1 MNALQA
7 LLRPRSIAVIGASAE
22 LTRISGR
29 PLKFLRDK
37 GYSGHIFPVNPKYDR
52 IDHWACYPSVAAL
65 PETPDL
71 AIIAVPATAVLSAVE
86 ALGQRGVPAAV
97 IFSSGFGEM
106 GESGKALEGQV
117 LAAARR
123 SGLRLCGP
131 NCLGLINA
139 YDQVMATFGQFADGE
154 TPAGPVGFVT
164 QSGAFGTAIAAL
176 ARRRRLGLGYFV
188 NTGNECDIDFVQVMR
203 EVFNDDRIHVGAGY
217 LEGVK
222 DGDGLKTLAMHAL
235 DIGKPLVLTKVG
247 RTGAGA
253 KAAAS
258 HTGALAGADA
268 VFDGVMRGF
277 GVTRARNEEHMLDIV
292 EVLGAGRLPEG
303 NGVGIV
309 TQSGGA
315 AVLMAD
321 RCEEVGLKVA
331 ELAPAT
337 RERLAGVIPAFGSAS
352 NPVDITGQFVA
363 EPQLLL
369 DSMRIVLDDP
379 GVDVGVVWLQLM
391 DAHVEKLLDIF
402 RHLQTVTSK
411 PWVVCWVAASDAA
424 LAGLR
429 AAGIPALRGAEP
441 AVDAIAALV
450 QYAAARRRWCEDA
463 PARSAL
469 RVPELRLPASAGPL
483 PSLEAQD
490 LLRACAVPVAEARV
504 VSTANTAVAA
514 AEALGYPVALKI
526 ESPDILHKTE
536 AKGVLLNLG
545 DPASVRA
552 GTDALMRNARA
563 FDPNARL
570 TGVLVQTMTRGNVEL
585 VIGLQRDPVFGA
597 VVMVGLGGVLI
608 EVLKDVAFRAAP
620 VTASEALSML
630 NELKGAQVLDGV
642 RGGTGVDRCAV
653 ARMVSAVSLLGVA
666 LGDRL
671 ESLDLN
677 PVLGSGDTVKAVD
690 WLLLLK

>member
-1 MNALQA
+1 
-7 LLRPRSIAVIGASAE
+7 
-22 LTRISGR
+22 
-29 PLKFLRDK
+29 
-37 GYSGHIFPVNPKYDR
+37 
-52 IDHWACYPSVAAL
+52 
-65 PETPDL
+65 
-71 AIIAVPATAVLSAVE
+71 
-86 ALGQRGVPAAV
+86 
-97 IFSSGFGEM
+97 
-106 GESGKALEGQV
+106 
-117 LAAARR
+117 
-123 SGLRLCGP
+123 
-131 NCLGLINA
+131 
-139 YDQVMATFGQFADGE
+139 
-154 TPAGPVGFVT
+154 
-164 QSGAFGTAIAAL
+164 
-176 ARRRRLGLGYFV
+176 
-188 NTGNECDIDFVQVMR
+188 
-203 EVFNDDRIHVGAGY
+203 
-217 LEGVK
+217 
-222 DGDGLKTLAMHAL
+222 
-235 DIGKPLVLTKVG
+235 
-247 RTGAGA
+247 
-253 KAAAS
+253 
-258 HTGALAGADA
+258 
-268 VFDGVMRGF
+268 
-277 GVTRARNEEHMLDIV
+277 
-292 EVLGAGRLPEG
+292 
-303 NGVGIV
+303 V

-469 RVPELRLPASAGPL
+469 RVPDLRLPASAGPL

-490 LLRACAVPVAEARV
+490 LLRACAVPVAEACV
-504 VSTANTAVAA
+504 VSTADEAVAA

-545 DPASVRA
+545 DPTSVRA

-563 FDPNARL
+563 YDPKARL
-570 TGVLVQTMTRGNVEL
+570 TGVLVQPMTRGNVEL

-620 VTASEALSML
+620 VTAAEALSML
-630 NELKGAQVLDGV
+630 NELKGAQILDGV